1 MLVTEIL
8 FYTLSEVHD
17 DVNALIFFFLAY
29 ARTFKSK
36 IRRLSRWIFC

>member
-17 DVNALIFFFLAY
+17 DVNALIFFLAY

>member
-17 DVNALIFFFLAY
+17 DVNALIFFFGL
-29 ARTFKSK
+29 RSHF
-36 IRRLSRWIFC
+36 